1 MYRRLTV
8 LPEREVYLMPEK
20 EASQEMCVNPA
31 VTVVLPTYRE
41 VENLPIII
49 PRIHRALSEARI
61 SHEVLVMDDDSPDGT
76 YDKALELGRE
86 YPVRAVRRTFNR
98 GLSPAVLDGFREARG
113 RIAVVMDADLSH
125 PPESLPQLLAPVLQG
140 RADVVVG
147 SRNVPGGSAVGWP
160 WFRRFVSW
168 GASLLARPLTRM
180 TDPTSGFMAVR
191 LDILSG
197 VPLDPVGWKIVL
209 ETVVKTGG
217 RLEEI
222 PIQFRDRRIGESK
235 LTTKQQIE
243 YLRHLLRLYRFR
255 FPFWTQLVLFTLV
268 GGLGVFVD
276 MGVLFAGVEW
286 FGLHP
291 HVALTFAFL
300 AAATF
305 NYALNWRF
313 TFLRP
318 TGQHR
323 RSYPIFVIVCL
334 VGLALRQLVFLL
346 LLPVSSQRYWYLAVN
361 LVGIAVGGIGNFVL
375 TRTLVFPQGKEK
387 TGRKRPA

>member
-1 MYRRLTV
+1 
-8 LPEREVYLMPEK
+8 MPEAQQSH
-20 EASQEMCVNPA
+20 ETNGGPT
-31 VTVVLPTYRE
+31 VTVILPTYRE
-41 VENLPIII
+41 VENLPVII
-49 PRIHRALSEARI
+49 PRIHRALNEAGI

-76 YDKALELGRE
+76 YDRALELAGG
-86 YPVRAVRRTFNR
+86 YPVRAVRRTSNR
-98 GLSPAVLDGFREARG
+98 GLSPAVLDGFNEARG
-113 RIAVVMDADLSH
+113 KIAVVMDADLSH
-125 PPESLPQLLAPVLQG
+125 PPESLPQLVAPVLEG

-147 SRNVPGGSAVGWP
+147 SRNVPGGSAVDWP

-191 LDILSG
+191 LDLLPG

-222 PIQFRDRRIGESK
+222 PIQFRDRELGESK

-243 YLRHLLRLYRFR
+243 YLRHLVRLYRFR
-255 FPFWTQLVLFTLV
+255 FPFWTQLALFTFV

-276 MGVLFAGVEW
+276 MGVLYAGVE
-286 FGLHP
+286 GLDLHP
-291 HVALTFAFL
+291 NLAVTFAFL

-313 TFLRP
+313 TFRKP
-318 TGQHR
+318 KGRHR
-323 RSYPIFVIVCL
+323 RSYSTFVVVCL
-334 VGLALRQLVFLL
+334 VGLALRQVVFLA
-346 LLPVSSQRYWYLAVN
+346 LLPLSDHRYWYLAVN
-361 LVGIAVGGIGNFVL
+361 LVGIAVGGVGNFVL

-387 TGRKRPA
+387 AGRKRPA